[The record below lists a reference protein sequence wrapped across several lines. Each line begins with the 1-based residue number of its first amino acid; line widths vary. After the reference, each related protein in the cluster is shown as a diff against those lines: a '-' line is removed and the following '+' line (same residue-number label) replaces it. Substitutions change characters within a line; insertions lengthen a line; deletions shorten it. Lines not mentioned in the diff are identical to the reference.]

1 MSSGRG
7 RRRLKDGR
15 RKTEA
20 PFPDVILTIPNLV
33 SGLRVLAV
41 PYFWYVLI
49 VQDRIGL
56 AAVLIFV
63 IGSTDWIDG
72 YLARRL
78 NQISEFGKLLD
89 PLADRLMIASALVG
103 GLLAGVL
110 PGVIGWPLMAREVL
124 VGLGTLVL
132 AGSGLGKLEVR
143 WLGKAATFVLY
154 GAIPSFYL
162 LSADVVPWL
171 FGPPA
176 WIAGVSGLIMY
187 WYVGWQYLGD
197 IWAKLRSIGS
207 RPDTKHAT

>member
-1 MSSGRG
+1 MI
-7 RRRLKDGR
+7 
-15 RKTEA
+15 
-20 PFPDVILTIPNLV
+20 FTIPNVV

-49 VQDRIGL
+49 GQDRIGT

-63 IGSTDWIDG
+63 IGTTDWIDG

-110 PGVIGWPLMAREVL
+110 PGVIGWPLLAREVL
-124 VGLGTLVL
+124 VGLGTVVL
-132 AGSGLGKLEVR
+132 AGRGLGKLEVR
-143 WLGKAATFVLY
+143 WLGKAATFALY

-162 LSADVVPWL
+162 VSADVAPWL

-197 IWAKLRSIGS
+197 IWAKLRSIKS